1 MLRATFKF
9 GEMKL
14 SFQGENEE
22 LSTRLVREKIT
33 NVMNVPQEK
42 TVMQLMEGEKG
53 IVLEGIKA
61 GNGEFRFSSTGIQVE
76 EQKESIAD
84 FGLEW
89 LDKLVDE
96 PEENLE
102 GMDEED
108 DMVEEEDATD
118 PVQTLKEMFDLSE
131 FVDLIK
137 TFLDGNITA

>member
-1 MLRATFKF
+1 
-9 GEMKL
+9 
-14 SFQGENEE
+14 
-22 LSTRLVREKIT
+22 
-33 NVMNVPQEK
+33 
-42 TVMQLMEGEKG
+42 MQLMEGEKG